1 MKRREVI
8 KGLAAL
14 PITGGMLQQM
24 LPGSVWSGSEKANKE
39 ALSANA
45 AVAGGVA
52 SAGEAAAEEVVFHA
66 PSVLYVGGETQ
77 KANGQWR
84 ADESIFR
91 SLGVEPLINCMGTFT
106 IIGGSLER
114 ESVRKA
120 MDAASHAFVQ
130 YDELAAG
137 IGQRLAELTGAEWG
151 MVSAGCASC
160 LKQATLACVTGG
172 NPEKLIRVPYLTGL
186 EKTEVVIP
194 RSSRNVYDHAIRNVG
209 VKVID
214 VDTPEEMEAAL
225 NRRTAMIYV
234 LASGSSATGQ
244 PLSVE
249 NIVRIAKPHNIPVL
263 VDAAAE
269 DLTVPIVHLQRGA
282 TLVAYSGGKAFC
294 GPQCSGLLFG
304 RKDLVEAAWYA
315 SAPHHGPGRDNKVG
329 REEMIGALAAI
340 EAWKTFDH
348 KAQWA
353 TWLSYLDTV
362 SKSVTRV
369 DGVSATVRNPR
380 GLSNNSPVLV
390 IGWDPQKLH
399 ITGEELA
406 EEVGRNKPRIALAFG
421 NDRASGQTQIRI
433 TAGQMQPGEDK
444 VVADRLYGILSQQR
458 SPKPA
463 DMARPAANL
472 SGRWEVTVQ
481 FYSSSS
487 PYTWFISQDGNW
499 LQGVHQGELSTW
511 DLVGTVEGDQVKVR
525 GRSHIPGDQVSFTY
539 TGTVSGDTI
548 TGSVYMVEYGT
559 AKFTAKRSAA
569 TPRHTPITVP
579 GGPPLAT

>member
-14 PITGGMLQQM
+14 PITGGMLHQM
-24 LPGSVWSGSEKANKE
+24 LPGSVVSGSKNPKDKMHSE
-39 ALSANA
+39 AT
-45 AVAGGVA
+45 VAGIQK
-52 SAGEAAAEEVVFHA
+52 AGEVSMEEVKFHA
-66 PSVLYVGGETQ
+66 PSVLYMGGETQ
-77 KANGQWR
+77 KASGR
-84 ADESIFR
+84 LRVDESIFR
-91 SLGVEPLINCMGTFT
+91 SLGVEPLINCMGTYT

-114 ESVRKA
+114 ESVRAA

-160 LKQATLACVTGG
+160 LKQATLACVAGG
-172 NPEKLIRVPYLTGL
+172 NPEKLIRIPYLTGL

-209 VKVID
+209 VKIID
-214 VDTPEEMEAAL
+214 VDTPEEMAAAL
-225 NRRTAMIYV
+225 SGRTAMIYV
-234 LASGSSATGQ
+234 LAEAPSDTGQ

-249 NIVRIAKPHNIPVL
+249 NIVRMAKPYNIPVL

-304 RKDLVEAAWYA
+304 RKDLVQAAWYA

-348 KAQWA
+348 KGQW
-353 TWLSYLDTV
+353 TKWLSYLDTV
-362 SKSVTRV
+362 SKSVTRIN
-369 DGVSATVRNPR
+369 GVTATVRSPKE
-380 GLSNNSPVLV
+380 LSNKSPVLV
-390 IGWDPQKLH
+390 IGWDPKQLH

-406 EEVGRNKPRIALAFG
+406 EIVGRSKPRIALAFG
-421 NDRASGQTQIRI
+421 DDRASGATQIRI
-433 TAGQMQPGEDK
+433 TSGQMQPGEDK
-444 VVADRLYGILSQQR
+444 VVADRLYGVLSQQR
-458 SPKPA
+458 SPKPTE
-463 DMARPAANL
+463 MAKPSANL
-472 SGRWEVTVQ
+472 SGRWDVTVQ
-481 FYSSSS
+481 FYSGSS
-487 PYTWFISQDGNW
+487 PYTWFLSQEGNW

-525 GRSHIPGDQVSFTY
+525 ARADIPGDEISFTY

-548 TGSVYMVEYGT
+548 TGSIYMVEYGT
-559 AKFTAKRSAA
+559 AKFTAKRSKEA
-569 TPRHTPITVP
+569 PRHTPITVP